1 MQDKS
6 IKISSVPVSWL
17 VSLLL
22 RIFQCEQLEG
32 EMVGYL
38 QLQRSHLHRA
48 MDVLHTYATIIS
60 QVSGADRPI
69 VVGQIDNI
77 YIQLKLYSL
86 VNFFL

>member
-1 MQDKS
+1 MPDKFCAC
-6 IKISSVPVSWL
+6 VL
-17 VSLLL
+17 VYMFVTGM
-22 RIFQCEQLEG
+22 FQCEQLEG

-77 YIQLKLYSL
+77 YIQLKLSIHW
-86 VNFFL
+86 